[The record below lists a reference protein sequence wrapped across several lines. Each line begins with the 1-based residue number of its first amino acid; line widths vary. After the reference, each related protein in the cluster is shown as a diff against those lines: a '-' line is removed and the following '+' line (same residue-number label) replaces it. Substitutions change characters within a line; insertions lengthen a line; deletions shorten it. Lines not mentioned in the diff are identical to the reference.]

1 MFFIVILVVLLIGN
15 WLLSEAFVFIPL
27 DLVTRLISLSWW
39 GIALGIIIFLAWCIA
54 DD

>member
-1 MFFIVILVVLLIGN
+1 MLLPVILVLLLIGN
-15 WLLSEAFVFIPL
+15 WLLSETLVFIPL

-39 GIALGIIIFLAWCIA
+39 GIALVTILFLAWCMV